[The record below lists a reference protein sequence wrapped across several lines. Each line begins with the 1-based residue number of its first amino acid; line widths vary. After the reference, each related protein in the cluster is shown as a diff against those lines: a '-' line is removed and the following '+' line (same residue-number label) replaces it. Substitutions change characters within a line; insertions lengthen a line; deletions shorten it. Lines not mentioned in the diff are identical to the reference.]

1 MKLRPYQL
9 GFVDGVFEQF
19 ARHTS
24 TLGVMATGLGKTVCF
39 AHCIRRACKQTGK
52 RAMVIAHREELIYQA
67 ADKIEAIIGERP
79 DIEMA
84 SQHANE
90 SGIHGKAQVVVASK
104 DTLRVKK
111 RLERFNPGDFCL
123 LTTDEAHH
131 AVAKSYKKIYDY
143 FHRNPDLKHLGVT
156 ATPDRADEAAL
167 GKVYESVAFEY
178 GINDG
183 ISDGWL
189 VPIRQTSVTVDGLD
203 YSKIHTVAG
212 DLNKKELAEVLEAE
226 KSVHE
231 IASPAID
238 IVDDRKA
245 LVFAHTLKQ
254 AEQLCDVINR
264 HRPNSARWVSGM
276 TPKDDR
282 RYLLDNYAAG
292 GFQYLVNVGVFT
304 EGFDEPGVQCVVMA
318 RPTKSRSLFTQMVG
332 RGTRPLP
339 GLVDAIGGDDTTLFD
354 EAHEGQDY
362 AAMRRAAIGESPKP
376 YVEIIDF
383 VGNCGQ
389 HKLVSVADVLG
400 GNYDDAVVERA
411 KKKAEKAGKAAD
423 IGEQLKLAEQEI
435 HEERKRERERLQQV
449 KAKAKYQT
457 KSIDPFDVLD
467 IEPWRE
473 RPMDNQD
480 PASNKQV
487 EAIRKMTGGK
497 VDARDMSRRRA
508 TQLMSE
514 LVERRRTGRCT
525 FGQAKLLSQYGYD
538 ASSMSFEA
546 AGQII
551 DAIKA
556 NGWRRPSQA
565 EPVGVG
571 SGAQEFEGF

>member
-1 MKLRPYQL
+1 MKLRPYQR

-19 ARHTS
+19 AQHTS

-39 AHCIRRACKQTGK
+39 AHCIRQACKNTGK

-67 ADKIEAIIGERP
+67 ADKIEAVIGERP

-84 SQHANE
+84 NQHANE
-90 SGIHGKAQVVVASK
+90 SGLQGKSQVVVASK
-104 DTLRVKK
+104 DTLRSPK
-111 RLERFNPGDFCL
+111 RLERFRPNEFCL
-123 LTTDEAHH
+123 MTTDEAHH
-131 AVAKSYKKIYDY
+131 AVARSYQKIYDH
-143 FHRNPDLKHLGVT
+143 FHKNPDLKHLGVT
-156 ATPDRADEAAL
+156 ATPDRADETAL

-226 KSVHE
+226 RSVHE
-231 IASPAID
+231 IASPTLE
-238 IVDDRKA
+238 IVGDRKA
-245 LVFAHTLKQ
+245 LIFAHTLKQ
-254 AEQLCDVINR
+254 AEQICDVINR
-264 HRPNSARWVSGM
+264 YHADSARWVSGN
-276 TPKDDR
+276 TPKEDR
-282 RYLLDNYAAG
+282 RYLLDAYAAG

-339 GLVDAIGGDDTTLFD
+339 GLVDAIGGEDTTIFD
-354 EAHEGQDY
+354 ESHEGSDY
-362 AAMRRAAIGESPKP
+362 AAMRRSAIGSSPKP
-376 YVEIIDF
+376 FVEVIDF

-400 GNYDDAVVERA
+400 GNYADDVVERA
-411 KKKAEKAGKAAD
+411 KKIAEKAGRATD
-423 IGEQLKLAEQEI
+423 IGEQLKLAEREI
-435 HEERKRERERLQQV
+435 HEERRRERERLQQV
-449 KAKAKYQT
+449 KARANYQT
-457 KSIDPFDVLD
+457 TQIDPFDVLD

-473 RPMDNQD
+473 RAIDRSD
-480 PASNKQV
+480 LATTRQV
-487 EAIRKMTGGK
+487 EAIGRLTGGK
-497 VDARDMSRRRA
+497 VDASEFSKRRA
-508 TQLMSE
+508 AQLMNE
-514 LVERRRTGRCT
+514 LIERRRSGRCT
-525 FGQAKLLSQYGYD
+525 FGQAKLLQKYGYD
-538 ASSMSFEA
+538 SASMSFESA
-546 AGQII
+546 KKAI

-556 NGWRRPSQA
+556 NGWRRPSPGSA
-565 EPVGVG
+565 EPVGAG
-571 SGAQEFEGF
+571 EFTGF